1 MNSKIG
7 QCGCLIGVYAA
18 WGGESIAVIDLPNPW
33 CTHHHRLGDV
43 PAEPVSVSVTTT
55 AERH

>member
-7 QCGCLIGVYAA
+7 QCGCLIGLYAA

-33 CTHHHRLGDV
+33 CTHHHRFGDV
-43 PAEPVSVSVTTT
+43 PAEPVSVTTT